1 MAAITPVL
9 SNDGAIQYGN
19 RTTRLA
25 KESGTGVNNAEA
37 DSLLTALAVTKRLLY
52 VTVSYSANPTYTAS
66 VTVTLDSGLG
76 TVFDIGTSDPL
87 FVSAT
92 DGLQDIFFQPSYDLI
107 LASNDQLTVTAPDG
121 GGAIVVSIAVVWEQL
136 G

>member
-25 KESGTGVNNAEA
+25 KESGTGVDNAEA
-37 DSLLTALAVTKRLLY
+37 DTLLTALTKTKKLMY

-76 TVFDIGTSDPL
+76 ASFDVDTETNLLESTPDGQQDVFLQP
-87 FVSAT
+87 AT
-92 DGLQDIFFQPSYDLI
+92 EII
-107 LASNDQLTVTAPDG
+107 LASDDQLTVTAPDG
-121 GGAIVVSIAVVWEQL
+121 GGAITASIAVVWEVL